1 MRVFFTLWRREFTAT
16 FGSPIGYV
24 VMAAVLLLLGISF
37 VLIVDALREPS
48 DLPLTEL
55 FHGSLFFWVILLLST
70 PIITMRTFAH
80 ERATGTYETLMT
92 TPVTDAQVVFAKFA
106 GTLSF
111 YILLW
116 LPLLGCLFVVRRYAA
131 DASILDAGAIAA
143 TYLGIFSVGTLY
155 VALGVFASALTGD
168 QIIAAIAALALGVS
182 LFLLSFAAP
191 ALAGDTTL
199 STSLLRDFSLV
210 EQMWEFSRGVVD
222 LRHVVFH
229 LSLAGLFLFL
239 TLKVVE
245 ARRWK

>member
-1 MRVFFTLWRREFTAT
+1 MRVFLTLWRREFAST

-37 VLIVDALREPS
+37 TLIVDALREPS

-80 ERATGTYETLMT
+80 ERATGTYENLMT

-111 YILLW
+111 YVVLW

-131 DASILDAGAIAA
+131 DASVLDWGAIGA
-143 TYLGIFSVGTLY
+143 TYLGILSVGTLY
-155 VALGVFASALTGD
+155 VALGVFASALTRD

-191 ALAGDTTL
+191 ALAGETAL

-222 LRHVVFH
+222 LRHITFH
-229 LSLAGLFLFL
+229 LSLAALFLFL
-239 TLKVVE
+239 TLKVIE